1 MNYST
6 LTKSQFQIGVNEYG
20 LHFREPKTG
29 AFITLK
35 GATGTYLHIAIS
47 SCKDNKEEK
56 CIREWLEKNAE
67 GVRIKYVDKL
77 PLEKCYI
84 SRQRGLFEWVGMYA
98 DGIGLKHVKTDKEI
112 GINNVIDGVPEVLF
126 ALKNQTGCHQAV
138 KDFFELCSSK
148 ISHIH
153 AGTHYRQICIPR
165 TASLRNIKRNL
176 LYALSNGIK
185 ESCFKKTLKTVDDI
199 SYDSDTERVTI
210 VINDFKVIVAKKV
223 AEDRWSINANEES
236 YPILGLV
243 FAIEAVKKFPQVEN
257 LCYRYKF
264 DGHQEKVYITQNNK
278 DQILTKTIREG
289 RISLTV

>member
-6 LTKSQFQIGVNEYG
+6 LTKAQFQIGVNEYG
-20 LHFREPKTG
+20 LHFREPVTG
-29 AFITLK
+29 VIITLK
-35 GATGTYLHIAIS
+35 KATGTCLRMAIS

-67 GVRIKYVDKL
+67 GVHIKYVDKL

-84 SRQRGLFEWVGMYA
+84 SRQQGLFEWVGMYA
-98 DGIGLKHVKTDKEI
+98 DGIGLKHIKTGKEI
-112 GINNVIDGVPEVLF
+112 GISNVIAGIPEVVF

-148 ISHIH
+148 ISHIY
-153 AGTHYRQICIPR
+153 AGTQYRQIYIPR
-165 TASLRNIKRNL
+165 TSGLRNIKRNL

-185 ESCFKKTLKTVDDI
+185 ESCFKKALESNI
-199 SYDSDTERVTI
+199 SYDKDTQKVTI
-210 VINDFKVIVAKKV
+210 VINAWKILANKV
-223 AEDRWSINANEES
+223 EEERWSINANEETK
-236 YPILGLV
+236 PILGLV
-243 FAIEAVKKFPQVEN
+243 FAIEAVKKFPQVDN

-278 DQILTKTIREG
+278 ETILTKTIREG